1 MSAFSENLDKSL
13 HRALAAANERQYE
26 YVTVEH
32 LMLGL
37 IDDEEAGTVMRA
49 CNVDLEKLRRDLMA
63 CIESELENPVAEGS
77 EDAKPTENF
86 RHVIQRTVTHAQSI
100 GRGTVTGA
108 DVLVSILAER
118 ESRAVDL
125 LQQQG
130 VTRYEVT
137 RYISHGSSNGRASVD
152 RNGEDDPGRHAAS
165 DTAAGSTAQVV
176 LLNDD
181 YTPMEFVVHVLECMF
196 DKDHETAT
204 RIMLE
209 IHREGSGIC
218 GNYPYDV
225 ANAKVREV
233 LNFAREHQHPLQCV
247 LE

>member
-1 MSAFSENLDKSL
+1 MPGFSENLDRTF

-26 YVTVEH
+26 YATVEH
-32 LMLGL
+32 LLLGL
-37 IDDEEAGTVMRA
+37 IDDEEASTVMRA

-63 CIESELENPVAEGS
+63 CIETELENPVTEGS

-86 RHVIQRTVTHAQSI
+86 RRVIQRTVTHALSI
-100 GRGTVTGA
+100 GRGTVTGV
-108 DVLVSILAER
+108 DVLVSIFAER
-118 ESRAVDL
+118 ESRAMDL

-137 RYISHGSSNGRASVD
+137 RYISHGFGNDRVSVD
-152 RNGEDDPGRHAAS
+152 RNGADDPSRHAAS
-165 DTAAGSTAQVV
+165 DTAAGSMAQVV

-181 YTPMEFVVHVLECMF
+181 YTPMEFVVHVLERMF

-204 RIMLE
+204 RVMLE
-209 IHREGSGIC
+209 IHKDGSGTC
-218 GNYPYDV
+218 GIYPYDV